1 MGISSCMCIYI
12 YNFPILRKFLP
23 FKYVNPA
30 FQCFFVVKLLS
41 CAWPLF
47 ATPWT
52 AAHQASLSLTVSCSL
67 PKFVIIE
74 LVMLTTHLI
83 LCRLLLLLPSVFP
96 SIRVFCSDLAVH
108 IRWLKYFNFR
118 MPKICFSY
126 LTIFHS

>member
-41 CAWPLF
+41 CAWPLV

-52 AAHQASLSLTVSCSL
+52 AAHQASLSLTVSWSL

>member
-41 CAWPLF
+41 CAWPLV

-52 AAHQASLSLTVSCSL
+52 AAHQASLSLTVSWSL

-126 LTIFHS
+126 LTIFHY